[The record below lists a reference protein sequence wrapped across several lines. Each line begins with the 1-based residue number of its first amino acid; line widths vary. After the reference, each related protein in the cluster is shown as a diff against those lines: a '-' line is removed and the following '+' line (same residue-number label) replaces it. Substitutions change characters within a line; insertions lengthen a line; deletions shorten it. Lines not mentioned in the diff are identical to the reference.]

1 MGHRRLTKKIVRE
14 ALINKKGAVYLAASD
29 LGCSH
34 TAIYDYL
41 DKYPDLQELKDGFDE
56 EVTDIAVLNL
66 RKAVINADPWALKYQ
81 LSTKG
86 KNRGYVERQEVTG
99 ADGGAIVVEWE
110 YINSPIKAAGL
121 PSEPVRNTE

>member
-41 DKYPDLQELKDGFDE
+41 DKYPELQELKDGFDE

-99 ADGGAIVVEWE
+99 KDGEAVTVHVIKGASYADLQPDREQ
-110 YINSPIKAAGL
+110 
-121 PSEPVRNTE
+121 

>member
-1 MGHRRLTKKIVRE
+1 MGHRRLTKKIVKE

-41 DKYPDLQELKDGFDE
+41 DKYPELQELKDGFDE
-56 EVTDIAVLNL
+56 EVTDIAELNL

-99 ADGGAIVVEWE
+99 KDGDGVTLKVIYDNKPDDRV
-110 YINSPIKAAGL
+110 
-121 PSEPVRNTE
+121 

>member
-1 MGHRRLTKKIVRE
+1 MGHRRLTKKIVKE

-34 TAIYDYL
+34 TAIYAYIN
-41 DKYPDLQELKDGFDE
+41 KYPELQELKDQFDE
-56 EVTDIAVLNL
+56 EVTDIAELNL

-86 KNRGYVERQEVTG
+86 KNRGYVERQEITG
-99 ADGGAIVVEWE
+99 ADNAPLV
-110 YINSPIKAAGL
+110 IKWID
-121 PSEPVRNTE
+121 TEGEDND